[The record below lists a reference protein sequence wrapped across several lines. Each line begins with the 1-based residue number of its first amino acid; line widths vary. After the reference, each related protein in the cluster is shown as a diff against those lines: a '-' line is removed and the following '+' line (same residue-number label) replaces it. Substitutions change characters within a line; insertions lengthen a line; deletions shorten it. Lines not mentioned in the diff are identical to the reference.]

1 MVLLSA
7 TLWLR
12 LLTFEVG
19 KQVRGSWG
27 AEGFT
32 RCLTDR
38 YSDNEG
44 KAAFRVFRQYCE
56 AQGRDANTA
65 AVIKPRNLQE

>member
-19 KQVRGSWG
+19 GRVGASWG
-27 AEGFT
+27 AGGFT
-32 RCLTDR
+32 RCLTDG

-44 KAAFRVFRQYCE
+44 KAAFKVYLQCCE
-56 AQGRDANTA
+56 AQGRDANPA
-65 AVIKPRNLQE
+65 AVIKPSDLQE

>member
-1 MVLLSA
+1 MLLSA

-19 KQVRGSWG
+19 ERMGASWG

-32 RCLTDR
+32 RRLTDG
-38 YSDNEG
+38 YSDNER
-44 KAAFRVFRQYCE
+44 KAAFKVYLQCCE

-65 AVIKPRNLQE
+65 AAIKPSDLQE